1 MYPLRVSKP
10 SGDAHLEIKRT
21 PRWDLNARWSIPYG
35 TLLYVDPVGVGSC
48 IPCGFPSLRGLPTLR
63 SSELGAIFREVALE
77 RKVVNPLRNIN
88 PAEYHNLRLLLPW
101 VIRYPKLPFHVW

>member
-1 MYPLRVSKP
+1 M
-10 SGDAHLEIKRT
+10 
-21 PRWDLNARWSIPYG
+21 
-35 TLLYVDPVGVGSC
+35 
-48 IPCGFPSLRGLPTLR
+48 R